1 MNQLASVNV
10 KWKNNAVMAKSLTQ
24 LPAAVN
30 VNMCHNVQLVMSLI
44 LIHASAYVQEAYL
57 QTYGMY
63 DFENVGKIKK
73 CSASSLVVVNVPAT
87 FIVKGRRLLIQVP
100 ANV

>member
-1 MNQLASVNV
+1 MNQLSSVNV
-10 KWKNNAVMAKSLTQ
+10 KWKSNAVMARSLTQ

-57 QTYGMY
+57 
-63 DFENVGKIKK
+63 
-73 CSASSLVVVNVPAT
+73 
-87 FIVKGRRLLIQVP
+87 
-100 ANV
+100 